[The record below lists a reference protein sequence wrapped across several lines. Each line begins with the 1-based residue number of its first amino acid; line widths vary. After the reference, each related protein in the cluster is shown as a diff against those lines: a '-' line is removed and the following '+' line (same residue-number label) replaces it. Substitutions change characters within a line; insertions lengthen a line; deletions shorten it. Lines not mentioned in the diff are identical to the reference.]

1 MRTFRTFCGKP
12 LQGSPR
18 PSCPGAP
25 NAGAP
30 GPGVGSKG
38 RSRGRGSERDGLPC
52 RGRRDGTYP
61 ARGPDRSLDRRSAQR
76 RPQGQQGKGNRLS
89 EVLPAPA
96 LPCPRRAG
104 WRRVFPGH
112 LVVWVWRWVRR
123 TISRHIATDRVWTLQ
138 TCLPPRP
145 QGRPRSNTTE
155 RPIVPPSVDPTL
167 APGRCLWPA
176 PQRPTHSGQ
185 LQGR

>member
-1 MRTFRTFCGKP
+1 M
-12 LQGSPR
+12 QGSPR

-25 NAGAP
+25 TAGAP

-38 RSRGRGSERDGLPC
+38 RSRGRGSQRDGLPC
-52 RGRRDGTYP
+52 RGPRDGTYP
-61 ARGPDRSLDRRSAQR
+61 ARSPDRSLDRRSAQR
-76 RPQGQQGKGNRLS
+76 RPQGQQGKGKRLS

-104 WRRVFPGH
+104 RNRAFPGH
-112 LVVWVWRWVRR
+112 LVVWVRRWVRR
-123 TISRHIATDRVWTLQ
+123 MISRHITKNQVWTLQ
-138 TCLPPRP
+138 TCLPPHPRD
-145 QGRPRSNTTE
+145 RPRSNTTE
-155 RPIVPPSVDPTL
+155 GSIVPLFVEPVH

-176 PQRPTHSGQ
+176 PQRLTDGDQ